1 MMTPSKKQALETPS
15 EQTAREESHRAG
27 LGLATSV
34 MLAAVAVIF
43 VMVMA
48 VGFLSRTKAAADLQQ
63 ATAATAIATVNVV
76 YPTTGAPTDDIVLPG
91 NTQAFTDAPIFA
103 RTNGYVKSWHADIGT
118 RVKKGQVL
126 AEIETPEVDQQLHQ
140 ARADLHTAQ
149 ANLRQAEITADR
161 WQALVK
167 THAVSKQETDQ
178 AVNTLHAMKATV
190 DSNASN
196 VRRLEE
202 LQRFQKIYAPFDGVI
217 TTRNTDIG
225 ALINAGASTPSQ
237 ELFHLAAIHILRVFV
252 AVPQRYA
259 HAVRPGA
266 TASLMLDEFPGHT
279 FSGTIAR
286 NSNAIDPA
294 SRTLLVEVEVDN
306 RNGPLLPGA
315 YVRVH
320 LTLSQAVNAVTVP
333 ANTLLFR
340 SEGLRVGVVRN
351 GRAELVPVTIGRDY
365 GSSVEVM
372 SGLQPTDPVI
382 VNPSDSLIS
391 GTNVQVHAPP
401 AQDAAR

>member
-1 MMTPSKKQALETPS
+1 MTPSKKKALETPS
-15 EQTAREESHRAG
+15 DNTAREESHRMG
-27 LGLATSV
+27 LGLAPSV
-34 MLAAVAVIF
+34 MLAAVAVLV
-43 VMVMA
+43 VMGIA
-48 VGFLSRTKAAADLQQ
+48 VGFISRTKAAAELQQ
-63 ATAATAIATVNVV
+63 ATAATAIATVDVV
-76 YPTTGAPTDDIVLPG
+76 YPTTGAPTDDLVLPG
-91 NTQAFTDAPIFA
+91 TTQAFTDAPIFA
-103 RTNGYVKSWHADIGT
+103 RTNGYVKSWHADLGT

-149 ANLRQAEITADR
+149 ANLRQAAITADR

-167 THAVSKQETDQ
+167 TNAVSKQETDQ
-178 AVNTLHAMKATV
+178 AVNTLQAMKATV
-190 DSNASN
+190 DSHASN

-202 LQRFQKIYAPFDGVI
+202 LQGFQKMYAPFDGVI
-217 TTRNTDIG
+217 TARNTDIG
-225 ALINAGASTPSQ
+225 ALINAGASTPGQ
-237 ELFHLAAIHILRVFV
+237 ALFHLAAIHILRVFV

-266 TASLMLDEFPGHT
+266 TASLTLDEFPGHT

-286 NSNAIDPA
+286 TSNAIDPA
-294 SRTLLVEVEVDN
+294 SRTLLVEVEVEN

-320 LTLSQAVNAVTVP
+320 LTLLQAVNAVTVP

-365 GSSVEVM
+365 GSSVEVL
-372 SGLQPTDPVI
+372 SSLQPTDPVI

-391 GTNVQVHAPP
+391 GTNVHVHAPP

>member
-1 MMTPSKKQALETPS
+1 MTPSKKKALETPS
-15 EQTAREESHRAG
+15 DNTAREESHRMG
-27 LGLATSV
+27 LGLAPSV
-34 MLAAVAVIF
+34 MLAAVAVLV
-43 VMVMA
+43 VMGIA
-48 VGFLSRTKAAADLQQ
+48 VGFLSRTKAAAELQQ
-63 ATAATAIATVNVV
+63 ATAATAIATVDVV
-76 YPTTGAPTDDIVLPG
+76 YPTTGAPTDDLVLPG
-91 NTQAFTDAPIFA
+91 TTQAFTDAPIFA
-103 RTNGYVKSWHADIGT
+103 RTNGYVKSWHADLGT

-149 ANLRQAEITADR
+149 ANLRQAAITADR

-167 THAVSKQETDQ
+167 TNAVSKQETDQ
-178 AVNTLHAMKATV
+178 AVNTLQAMQATV
-190 DSNASN
+190 DSHASN

-202 LQRFQKIYAPFDGVI
+202 LQGFQKMYAPFDGVI
-217 TTRNTDIG
+217 TARNTDIG
-225 ALINAGASTPSQ
+225 ALINAGASTPGQ
-237 ELFHLAAIHILRVFV
+237 ALFHLAAIHILRVFV

-266 TASLMLDEFPGHT
+266 TASLTLDEFPGHT

-286 NSNAIDPA
+286 TSNAIDPA
-294 SRTLLVEVEVDN
+294 SRTLLVEVEVEN

-320 LTLSQAVNAVTVP
+320 LTLPQAVNAVTVP

-391 GTNVQVHAPP
+391 GTNVHVHAPP

>member
-1 MMTPSKKQALETPS
+1 MTPSKKKALETPS
-15 EQTAREESHRAG
+15 DNTAREESRRVS
-27 LGLATSV
+27 LGLAPAV
-34 MLAAVAVIF
+34 MLAAVAVLV
-43 VMVMA
+43 VMVIA
-48 VGFLSRTKAAADLQQ
+48 VGFLSRTKAAAELQQ

-76 YPTTGAPTDDIVLPG
+76 YPTTGAPTDDLVLPG
-91 NTQAFTDAPIFA
+91 TTQAFTDAPIFA
-103 RTNGYVKSWHADIGT
+103 RTNGYVKSWHADLGT

-140 ARADLHTAQ
+140 ARADLRTAQ
-149 ANLRQAEITADR
+149 ANLRQAAMTADR

-167 THAVSKQETDQ
+167 TNAVSKQETDQ
-178 AVNTLHAMKATV
+178 AVNTLQAMQATV
-190 DSNASN
+190 DSHASN

-202 LQRFQKIYAPFDGVI
+202 LQGFQKMYAPFDGVI
-217 TTRNTDIG
+217 TARNTDIG
-225 ALINAGASTPSQ
+225 ALINAGASTPGQ
-237 ELFHLAAIHILRVFV
+237 ALFHLAAIHILRVFV

-266 TASLMLDEFPGHT
+266 TASLTLDEFPDHT

-286 NSNAIDPA
+286 TSNAIDPA
-294 SRTLLVEVEVDN
+294 SRTLLVEVEVEN

-320 LTLSQAVNAVTVP
+320 LTLPQAVNAVTVP

-365 GSSVEVM
+365 GSSVEVL

-391 GTNVQVHAPP
+391 GTNVHVHAPP